1 MADMKVVTWEFLEGL
16 GLCVLALGF
25 GCVMLYG
32 AFVAVDQSAHV
43 RAAVFTVLGLFA
55 LYWGVRLTLAEL
67 ARYRERS
74 AAGKQRS

>member
-1 MADMKVVTWEFLEGL
+1 MAAMKVVTWELLEGL

-25 GCVMLYG
+25 GCAMLYG
-32 AFVAVDQSAHV
+32 AVVAVEQSAHV
-43 RAAVFTVLGLFA
+43 RAAVFTVLALFA

>member
-1 MADMKVVTWEFLEGL
+1 MAGMKVVTWELLEGL

-25 GCVMLYG
+25 GCAMLYG
-32 AFVAVDQSAHV
+32 VFVAVGQSAPI
-43 RAAVFTVLGLFA
+43 RAVVFGVLALFA

-74 AAGKQRS
+74 TAGPR

>member
-1 MADMKVVTWEFLEGL
+1 MAHMKIVTWELLEGL

-32 AFVAVDQSAHV
+32 TFVAVGQSAYV
-43 RAAVFTVLGLFA
+43 RAAVFAALASFA

-74 AAGKQRS
+74 RMP